1 MSVAPKSFFES
12 TARARIAGMLDAGSF
27 TEFCRPRTRHVSPHL
42 PGLNMPV
49 AFDDGVIV
57 GEGKMDGRS
66 VLIAA
71 QEGAFMGG
79 AVGEVHGAKITGLL
93 ERALETRPDAVLLL
107 LDSGGVRLHEANAGL
122 IAVGEIQRAVFDVRN
137 AGIPVIVV
145 IGGRNGCYGGTS
157 IVARSCDW
165 IIASEEGR
173 LSVSGPE
180 VIEAV
185 EGIEEFDAQDRALV
199 WRTMGAKHR
208 RLLGEIDCLVPDDMG
223 AFRDAVLSYLGQAR
237 ALDLDALEA
246 EHAKLAARI
255 DAFRDCTDARDI
267 WAKLGVNAP
276 ERVPEMEADEFNK
289 LVEALSIGK
298 RG

>member
-1 MSVAPKSFFES
+1 MIPARHSFLEA
-12 TARARIAGMLDAGSF
+12 TARARVRGLIDAGSF
-27 TEFCRPRTRHVSPHL
+27 REFCGPSRRLTSPHL
-42 PGLNMPV
+42 PALGMPV
-49 AFDDGVIV
+49 AFDDGIVV
-57 GEGKMDGRS
+57 GEGSIGGRP

-79 AVGEVHGAKITGLL
+79 AIGEVHGAKLTGLL
-93 ERALETRPDAVLLL
+93 ERALDTRPDAVVLL

-122 IAVGEIQRAVFDVRN
+122 IAMGEIQRAVFDVRA
-137 AGIPVIVV
+137 AGIPVIAV

-157 IVARSCDW
+157 IVARSCDR

-208 RLLGEIDCLVPDDMG
+208 RLIGEIDTIVADDID
-223 AFRDAVLSYLGQAR
+223 AFRDAVAAALGAPR
-237 ALDLDALEA
+237 AFDIDALEA
-246 EHAKLAARI
+246 AHARLASRVAR
-255 DAFRDCTDARDI
+255 FRGAKDAREI
-267 WAKLGVNAP
+267 WAALGVNDP
-276 ERVPEMEADEFNK
+276 DRVSDLEADAFNR
-289 LVEALSIGK
+289 LVAVLEGD
-298 RG
+298 RP

>member
-1 MSVAPKSFFES
+1 MIPARHSYLEA
-12 TARARIAGMLDAGSF
+12 TARARVRGLLDAGSF
-27 TEFCRPRTRHVSPHL
+27 RESCGPSQRLTSPHL
-42 PGLNMPV
+42 PGLGMPV
-49 AFDDGVIV
+49 AFDDGIVV
-57 GEGKMDGRS
+57 GEGTIEGRP

-79 AVGEVHGAKITGLL
+79 AVGEVHGAKLTGLL
-93 ERALETRPDAVLLL
+93 ERARDTRPDAVVLL

-122 IAVGEIQRAVFDVRN
+122 IAMGEIQRAVFDARA
-137 AGIPVIVV
+137 AGIAVIAV

-157 IVARSCDW
+157 ILARSCDR

-208 RLLGEIDCLVPDDMG
+208 RLIGEIDEIVADDID
-223 AFRDAVLSYLGQAR
+223 AFRGAIAAALGAP
-237 ALDLDALEA
+237 LPFDLDALEA
-246 EHAKLAARI
+246 EHARLADRIARFGG
-255 DAFRDCTDARDI
+255 ARDAREI
-267 WAKLGVNAP
+267 WAALGVNDP
-276 ERVPEMEADEFNK
+276 DRVSDIEADEFNR
-289 LVEALSIGK
+289 LVAALEGD
-298 RG
+298 RQ

>member
-1 MSVAPKSFFES
+1 MIIARHSFLEA
-12 TARARIAGMLDAGSF
+12 TARARLAGVLDPGSF
-27 TEFCRPRTRHVSPHL
+27 REFCGPKARRTSPHL
-42 PGLNMPV
+42 PPLGMPV
-49 AFDDGVIV
+49 AFDDGVVV
-57 GEGKMDGRS
+57 GEGRLDGRQ

-71 QEGAFMGG
+71 QEGGFMGG
-79 AVGEVHGAKITGLL
+79 AIGEVHGAKIAGLI
-93 ERALETRPDAVLLL
+93 ERAIDTRPDAVVLL

-122 IAVGEIQRAVFDVRN
+122 VAMGEIQRAVFDARS
-137 AGIPVIVV
+137 AGIPFIAA

-173 LSVSGPE
+173 LSISGPE

-208 RLLGEIDCLVPDDMG
+208 RLLSEIDTIVPDDIG
-223 AFRDAVLSYLGQAR
+223 AFRDAIIDKLGR
-237 ALDLDALEA
+237 ALPMNLAALEA
-246 EHAKLAARI
+246 EHSVLAGRLSR
-255 DAFRDCTDARDI
+255 FRDCKDGREV

-276 ERVPEMEADEFNK
+276 DRVTEMEADDFNA
-289 LVEALSIGK
+289 LVDALEGE
-298 RG
+298 RP